1 MICQSMGESAMNS
14 DANPTSSGEQF
25 ANQQQSLGDVQ
36 VQGDGNV
43 LNVIQ
48 GRDVQVVN
56 LTVYDRI
63 PAIVSQLGARVL
75 PSAIQQDARFRK
87 VLLNKVKKYWI
98 QDVLEKSLH
107 TQVLVELG
115 LEERLDAVEDSFNC
129 LQAITEEVKRVSLDN
144 KNVIQ
149 VFHQMGEGRTLLILG
164 EPGSGKTI
172 TLLRLAKD
180 LIART
185 EQDMSQPIPVVLN
198 LSSWG
203 VKQMAIA
210 NWLVEELNS
219 KYQVSKDLGQAW
231 INQQQLL
238 LLLDGLDEVKANCRE
253 ACVQA
258 LNQFVQNYGQT
269 EIVICSRL
277 QDYEALSTRLQLQA
291 ALYLQSLRTDQVGQY
306 LEQAGEQL
314 QVLKILLRQ
323 NETLQEL
330 ARSPLML
337 SVMSLAY
344 QRKTPDEIPQAG
356 SMQEICQQ
364 LFDAYI
370 QQMLRRRQRGGRY
383 SETQTLHWLTQLA
396 QQMVEDGQTLFLIE
410 RMQPNWLKPGKQIL
424 LYRIGLVVVSGLI
437 GGSICGLTGGLS
449 GGLNCDSQASLSIR
463 WIDGLQWGLVLG
475 LLGGGVSA
483 LSVVTGKEDIKPVE
497 TFQLSWATFT
507 QSLNRRTTL
516 QKGLLGAAIGAVGGG
531 LCAGLTHSL
540 LLEGTLLGL
549 VWGLGFGLVMGVS
562 SGLAGSEIEAK
573 TVPNQG
579 IWRSALNAAWIG
591 LSFGLIIALLSVLG
605 FTLMGLNGTCQLIA
619 VPLIVIQFG
628 GLGTVVNLAGRA
640 CLRHLTLR
648 LVLWNQGILPWNYA
662 RFLDSAVGDVF
673 LQRAG
678 GTYFFMHRMLLEHFA
693 QMKS

>member
-1 MICQSMGESAMNS
+1 MNP
-14 DANPTSSGEQF
+14 DANPTSLGEQI
-25 ANQQQSLGDVQ
+25 ANQQQSLGDVR
-36 VQGDGNV
+36 VEGDGNV
-43 LNVIQ
+43 FNVIQ

-56 LTVYDRI
+56 LTVYDCI
-63 PAIVSQLGARVL
+63 PESVSQLATRAL

-87 VLLNKVKKYWI
+87 VLLNKVKKYWV

-115 LEERLDAVEDSFNC
+115 LEERLDAVEDSFNR
-129 LQAITEEVKRVSLDN
+129 LQSISEEVKRSSLDT
-144 KNVIQ
+144 KNVSQ

-164 EPGSGKTI
+164 EPGAGKTI

-180 LIART
+180 LVART
-185 EQDMSQPIPVVLN
+185 EQDISQPIPLVLN
-198 LSSWG
+198 LSSW
-203 VKQMAIA
+203 VIKQMAIA

-219 KYQVSKDLGQAW
+219 KYQVSKDLGTTW
-231 INQQQLL
+231 INNQQLV
-238 LLLDGLDEVKANCRE
+238 LLLDGLDEVKAECRE
-253 ACVQA
+253 ACVRA

-291 ALYLQSLRTDQVGQY
+291 ALYIQSLQPDQVDQY
-306 LEQAGEQL
+306 LEQAGEPL

-344 QRKTPDEIPQAG
+344 QRKTPEEIPHAG

-370 QQMLRRRQRGGRY
+370 QQMLRRRQGGRY
-383 SETQTLHWLTQLA
+383 SEAQTVHWLTQLA
-396 QQMVEDGQTLFLIE
+396 QRMVEDGQTIFLIE
-410 RMQPNWLKPGKQIL
+410 RMQPNWLKLGNQTL
-424 LYRIGLVVVSGLI
+424 LYRIGLVVVSGLS
-437 GGSICGLTGGLS
+437 GGLMFGLTGGLS
-449 GGLNCDSQASLSIR
+449 GGLNCDSQSSLSVR
-463 WIDGLQWGLVLG
+463 WADGLQWGLVLG

-483 LSVVTGKEDIKPVE
+483 LSVAIGKGEIKPVE
-497 TFQLSWATFT
+497 TFQLSWAVFT
-507 QSLNRRTTL
+507 KSLNSWSTLRT
-516 QKGLLGAAIGAVGGG
+516 GLIGAAIGAVGGG
-531 LCAGLTHSL
+531 LCAWLTHSL
-540 LLEGTLLGL
+540 ILEGILLGL
-549 VWGLGFGLVMGVS
+549 FWGLGFGLMLGVS
-562 SGLAGSEIEAK
+562 SGLAGVEIEAK

-579 IWRSALNAAWIG
+579 IWRSTLNAAWIG
-591 LSFGLIIALLSVLG
+591 SSFGLIITLLAVLG
-605 FTLMGLNGTCQLIA
+605 FTLMGLNETCQWIA
-619 VPLIVIQFG
+619 APLILVGFG

-648 LVLWNQGILPWNYA
+648 LALWSQGIMPWNYT
-662 RFLDSAVGDVF
+662 RFLNSAVGDVF

-678 GTYFFMHRMLLEHFA
+678 GSYFFIHRMLLEHFA
-693 QMKS
+693 QIESQRK

>member
-1 MICQSMGESAMNS
+1 MNP
-14 DANPTSSGEQF
+14 DANPTSLGEQI
-25 ANQQQSLGDVQ
+25 ANQQQSLGDVR
-36 VQGDGNV
+36 VEGDGNV
-43 LNVIQ
+43 FNVIQ

-56 LTVYDRI
+56 LTVYDCI
-63 PAIVSQLGARVL
+63 PESVSQLATRAL

-87 VLLNKVKKYWI
+87 VLLNKVKKYWV

-115 LEERLDAVEDSFNC
+115 LEERLDAVEDSFNR
-129 LQAITEEVKRVSLDN
+129 LQSISEEVKRSSLDT
-144 KNVIQ
+144 KNVSQ

-164 EPGSGKTI
+164 EPGAGKTI

-180 LIART
+180 LVART

-198 LSSWG
+198 LSSW
-203 VKQMAIA
+203 VIKQMAIA

-219 KYQVSKDLGQAW
+219 KYQVSKDLGTTW
-231 INQQQLL
+231 INNQQLV
-238 LLLDGLDEVKANCRE
+238 LLLDGLDEVKAECRE
-253 ACVQA
+253 ACVRA

-291 ALYLQSLRTDQVGQY
+291 ALYIQSLQPDQVDQY
-306 LEQAGEQL
+306 LEQAGEPL

-344 QRKTPDEIPQAG
+344 QRKTPEEIPHAG

-370 QQMLRRRQRGGRY
+370 QQMLRRRQGGRY
-383 SETQTLHWLTQLA
+383 SEAQTVHWLTQLA
-396 QQMVEDGQTLFLIE
+396 QRMVEDGQTIFLIE
-410 RMQPNWLKPGKQIL
+410 RMQPNWLKLGNQTL
-424 LYRIGLVVVSGLI
+424 LYRIGLVVVSGLS
-437 GGSICGLTGGLS
+437 GGLMFGLTGGLS
-449 GGLNCDSQASLSIR
+449 GGLNCDSQSSLSVR
-463 WIDGLQWGLVLG
+463 WADGLQWGLVLG

-483 LSVVTGKEDIKPVE
+483 LSVAIGKGEIKPVE
-497 TFQLSWATFT
+497 TFQLSWAVFT
-507 QSLNRRTTL
+507 KSLNSWSTL
-516 QKGLLGAAIGAVGGG
+516 RAGLIGAAIGAVGGG
-531 LCAGLTHSL
+531 LCAWLTHSL
-540 LLEGTLLGL
+540 ILEGILLGL
-549 VWGLGFGLVMGVS
+549 VWGLGFGLMLGVS
-562 SGLAGSEIEAK
+562 SGLAGVEIEAK

-579 IWRSALNAAWIG
+579 IWRSTLNAAWIG
-591 LSFGLIIALLSVLG
+591 SSFGLIITLLAVLG
-605 FTLMGLNGTCQLIA
+605 FTLMGLNETCQWIA
-619 VPLIVIQFG
+619 APLILVGFG

-648 LVLWNQGILPWNYA
+648 LALWSQGIMPWNYT
-662 RFLDSAVGDVF
+662 RFLNSAVGDVF

-678 GTYFFMHRMLLEHFA
+678 GSYFFIHRMLLEHFA
-693 QMKS
+693 QIESQRK

>member
-1 MICQSMGESAMNS
+1 MNP
-14 DANPTSSGEQF
+14 DANPTSLGEQI
-25 ANQQQSLGDVQ
+25 ANQQQSLGDVR
-36 VQGDGNV
+36 VEGDGNV
-43 LNVIQ
+43 FNVIQ

-56 LTVYDRI
+56 LTVYDCI
-63 PAIVSQLGARVL
+63 PESVSQLATRAL

-87 VLLNKVKKYWI
+87 VLLNKVKKYWV

-115 LEERLDAVEDSFNC
+115 LEERLDAVEDSFNR
-129 LQAITEEVKRVSLDN
+129 LQSISEEVKRSSLDT
-144 KNVIQ
+144 KNVSQ

-164 EPGSGKTI
+164 EPGAGKTI

-180 LIART
+180 LVART
-185 EQDMSQPIPVVLN
+185 EQDISQPIPLVLN
-198 LSSWG
+198 LSSW
-203 VKQMAIA
+203 VIKQMAIA

-219 KYQVSKDLGQAW
+219 KYQVSKDLGTTW
-231 INQQQLL
+231 INNQQLV
-238 LLLDGLDEVKANCRE
+238 LLLDGLDEVKAECRE
-253 ACVQA
+253 ACVRA

-291 ALYLQSLRTDQVGQY
+291 ALYIQSLQPDQVDQY
-306 LEQAGEQL
+306 LEQAGEPL

-344 QRKTPDEIPQAG
+344 QRKTPEEIPHAG

-370 QQMLRRRQRGGRY
+370 QQMLRRRQGGRY
-383 SETQTLHWLTQLA
+383 SEAQTVHWLTQLA
-396 QQMVEDGQTLFLIE
+396 QRMVQDGQTIFLIE
-410 RMQPNWLKPGKQIL
+410 RMQPNWLKLGNQTL
-424 LYRIGLVVVSGLI
+424 LYRIGLVVVSGLS
-437 GGSICGLTGGLS
+437 GGLMFGLTGGLS
-449 GGLNCDSQASLSIR
+449 GGLNCDSQSSLSVR
-463 WIDGLQWGLVLG
+463 WADGLQWGLVLG

-483 LSVVTGKEDIKPVE
+483 LSVAIGKGEIKPVE
-497 TFQLSWATFT
+497 TFQLSWAVFT
-507 QSLNRRTTL
+507 KSLNSWSTL
-516 QKGLLGAAIGAVGGG
+516 RAGLIGAAIGAVGGG
-531 LCAGLTHSL
+531 LCAWLTHSL
-540 LLEGTLLGL
+540 ILEGILLGL
-549 VWGLGFGLVMGVS
+549 VWGLGFGLMLGVS
-562 SGLAGSEIEAK
+562 SGLAGVEIEAK

-579 IWRSALNAAWIG
+579 IWRSTLNAAWIG
-591 LSFGLIIALLSVLG
+591 SSFGLIITLLAVLG
-605 FTLMGLNGTCQLIA
+605 FTLMGLNETCQWIA
-619 VPLIVIQFG
+619 APLILVGFG

-648 LVLWNQGILPWNYA
+648 LVLWSQGIMPWNYTQ
-662 RFLDSAVGDVF
+662 FLNSAVGDVF

-678 GTYFFMHRMLLEHFA
+678 GSYFFIHRMLLEHFA
-693 QMKS
+693 QIESQRK

>member
-1 MICQSMGESAMNS
+1 MNP
-14 DANPTSSGEQF
+14 DANPTSLGEQI
-25 ANQQQSLGDVQ
+25 ANQQQSLGDVR
-36 VQGDGNV
+36 VEGDGNV
-43 LNVIQ
+43 FNVIQ

-56 LTVYDRI
+56 LTVYDCI
-63 PAIVSQLGARVL
+63 PESVSQLATRAL

-87 VLLNKVKKYWI
+87 VLLNKVKKYWV

-115 LEERLDAVEDSFNC
+115 LEERLDAVEDSFNR
-129 LQAITEEVKRVSLDN
+129 LQSISEEVKRSSLDT
-144 KNVIQ
+144 KNVSQ

-164 EPGSGKTI
+164 EPGAGKTI

-180 LIART
+180 LVART

-198 LSSWG
+198 LSSW
-203 VKQMAIA
+203 VIKQMAIA

-219 KYQVSKDLGQAW
+219 KYQVSKDLGTTW
-231 INQQQLL
+231 INNQQLV
-238 LLLDGLDEVKANCRE
+238 LLLDGLDEVKAECRE
-253 ACVQA
+253 ACVRA

-291 ALYLQSLRTDQVGQY
+291 ALYIQSLQPDQVDQY
-306 LEQAGEQL
+306 LEQAGEPL

-344 QRKTPDEIPQAG
+344 QRKTPEEIPHAG

-370 QQMLRRRQRGGRY
+370 QQMLRRRQGGRY
-383 SETQTLHWLTQLA
+383 SEAQTVHWLTQLA
-396 QQMVEDGQTLFLIE
+396 QRMVEDGQTIFLIE
-410 RMQPNWLKPGKQIL
+410 RMQPNWLKLGNQTL
-424 LYRIGLVVVSGLI
+424 LYRIGLVVVSGLS
-437 GGSICGLTGGLS
+437 GGLMFGLTGGLS
-449 GGLNCDSQASLSIR
+449 GGLNCDSQSSLSVR
-463 WIDGLQWGLVLG
+463 WADGLQWGLVLG

-483 LSVVTGKEDIKPVE
+483 LSVAIGKGEIKPVE
-497 TFQLSWATFT
+497 TFQLSWAVFT
-507 QSLNRRTTL
+507 KSLNSWSTLRT
-516 QKGLLGAAIGAVGGG
+516 GLIGAAIGAVGGG
-531 LCAGLTHSL
+531 LCAWLTHSL
-540 LLEGTLLGL
+540 ILEGILLGL
-549 VWGLGFGLVMGVS
+549 VWGLGFGLMLGVS
-562 SGLAGSEIEAK
+562 SGLAGVEIEAK

-579 IWRSALNAAWIG
+579 IWRSTLNAAWIG
-591 LSFGLIIALLSVLG
+591 SSFGLIITLLAVLG
-605 FTLMGLNGTCQLIA
+605 FTLMGLNETCQWIA
-619 VPLIVIQFG
+619 APLILVGFG

-648 LVLWNQGILPWNYA
+648 LALWSQGIMPWNYT
-662 RFLDSAVGDVF
+662 RFLNSAVGDVF

-678 GTYFFMHRMLLEHFA
+678 GSYFFIHRMLLEHFA
-693 QMKS
+693 QIESQRK

>member
-1 MICQSMGESAMNS
+1 MGESAMNP
-14 DANPTSSGEQF
+14 DANPPPSGEQF

-43 LNVIQ
+43 FNVVQ
-48 GRDVQVVN
+48 GMDVQVVN
-56 LTVYDRI
+56 LTVYDRLAEGVGQPTI
-63 PAIVSQLGARVL
+63 SALPA
-75 PSAIQQDARFRK
+75 AILQDYRFRK
-87 VLLNKVKKYWI
+87 ILLNKVKKYWV

-107 TQVLVELG
+107 CQVLIELA
-115 LEERLDAVEDSFNC
+115 LEERLDAVEDSFNR
-129 LQAITEEVKRVSLDN
+129 LQSIPEEFRRSSLDT
-144 KNVIQ
+144 KDVPQ
-149 VFHQMGEGRTLLILG
+149 VFYQMGEGRTLLILG

-172 TLLRLAKD
+172 TLLRLARD

-198 LSSWG
+198 LSSW
-203 VKQMAIA
+203 VIKQVPIVD
-210 NWLVEELNS
+210 WLVEELNS
-219 KYQVSKDLGQAW
+219 KYQVSKDLGKTW
-231 INQQQLL
+231 INNQQLL
-238 LLLDGLDEVKANCRE
+238 LLLDGLDEVKADCRE

-291 ALYLQSLRTDQVGQY
+291 ALYIQPLQPGQVSQY
-306 LEQAGEQL
+306 FEQAGEQL

-344 QRKTPDEIPQAG
+344 QRKTSEEIPQAG

-364 LFDAYI
+364 LFNAYI
-370 QQMLRRRQRGGRY
+370 QQMLRRRGRGGCY
-383 SETQTLHWLTQLA
+383 SEAQTVHWLTQLA
-396 QQMVEDGQTLFLIE
+396 QRMAQDGQTIFLVE
-410 RMQPNWLKPGKQIL
+410 RMQPNWLKPGNQTL
-424 LYRIGLVVVSGLI
+424 SYRIGVVVVSGLI
-437 GGSICGLTGGLS
+437 GGAIFGLTGGLS
-449 GGLNCDSQASLSIR
+449 GGLNCDSQATLSVR
-463 WIDGLQWGLVLG
+463 WTDGLQWGLVLG

-483 LSVVTGKEDIKPVE
+483 LSVATGKGDIKPVE

-507 QSLNRRTTL
+507 QSLNSRSTL
-516 QKGLLGAAIGAVGGG
+516 QIGLVGAAIGAVGGG
-531 LCAGLTHSL
+531 LCAWLTHSL
-540 LLEGTLLGL
+540 ILEGMLLGL
-549 VWGLGFGLVMGVS
+549 GWGLGFGLVLGVS
-562 SGLAGSEIEAK
+562 SGLAGVEIEAK

-579 IWRSALNAAWIG
+579 IRRSTLNAAWIG
-591 LSFGLIIALLSVLG
+591 SSFGLIIALLGVLG
-605 FTLMGLNGTCQLIA
+605 FTLMGLNETCKWIA
-619 VPLIVIQFG
+619 APLILIGFG

-648 LVLWNQGILPWNYA
+648 LVLWSQGIMPWNYA
-662 RFLDSAVGDVF
+662 RFLNSAVEDIF

>member
-1 MICQSMGESAMNS
+1 MNP
-14 DANPTSSGEQF
+14 DANPISLGEQI
-25 ANQQQSLGDVQ
+25 ANQQQSLGDVR
-36 VQGDGNV
+36 VEGDGNV
-43 LNVIQ
+43 FNVIQ

-56 LTVYDRI
+56 LTVYDCI
-63 PAIVSQLGARVL
+63 PESVSQLATRAL

-87 VLLNKVKKYWI
+87 VLLNKVKKYWV

-115 LEERLDAVEDSFNC
+115 LEERLDAVEDSFNR
-129 LQAITEEVKRVSLDN
+129 LQSISEEVKRSSLDT
-144 KNVIQ
+144 KNVSQ

-164 EPGSGKTI
+164 EPGAGKTI

-180 LIART
+180 LVART
-185 EQDMSQPIPVVLN
+185 EQDISQPIPLVLN
-198 LSSWG
+198 LSSW
-203 VKQMAIA
+203 VIKQMAIA

-219 KYQVSKDLGQAW
+219 KYQVSKDLGTTW
-231 INQQQLL
+231 INNQQLV
-238 LLLDGLDEVKANCRE
+238 LLLDGLDEVKAECRE
-253 ACVQA
+253 ACVRA

-291 ALYLQSLRTDQVGQY
+291 ALYIQSLQPDQVDQY
-306 LEQAGEQL
+306 LEQAGEPL

-344 QRKTPDEIPQAG
+344 QRKTPEEIPHAG

-370 QQMLRRRQRGGRY
+370 QQMLRRRQGGRY
-383 SETQTLHWLTQLA
+383 SEAQTVHWLTQLA
-396 QQMVEDGQTLFLIE
+396 QRMVEDGQTIFLIE
-410 RMQPNWLKPGKQIL
+410 RMQPNWLKLGNQTL
-424 LYRIGLVVVSGLI
+424 LYRIGLVVVSGLS
-437 GGSICGLTGGLS
+437 GGLMFGLTGGLS
-449 GGLNCDSQASLSIR
+449 GGLNCDSQSSLSVR
-463 WIDGLQWGLVLG
+463 WADGLQWGLVLG

-483 LSVVTGKEDIKPVE
+483 LSVAIGKGEIKPVE
-497 TFQLSWATFT
+497 TFQLSWAVFT
-507 QSLNRRTTL
+507 KSLNSWSTLRT
-516 QKGLLGAAIGAVGGG
+516 GLIGAAIGAVGGG
-531 LCAGLTHSL
+531 LCAWLTHSL
-540 LLEGTLLGL
+540 ILEGILLGL
-549 VWGLGFGLVMGVS
+549 FWGLGFGLMLGVS
-562 SGLAGSEIEAK
+562 SGLAGVEIEAK

-579 IWRSALNAAWIG
+579 IWRSTLNAAWIG
-591 LSFGLIIALLSVLG
+591 SSFGLIITLLAVLG
-605 FTLMGLNGTCQLIA
+605 FTLMGLNETCQWIA
-619 VPLIVIQFG
+619 APLILVGFG

-648 LVLWNQGILPWNYA
+648 LALWSQGIMPWNYT
-662 RFLDSAVGDVF
+662 RFLNSAVGDVF

-678 GTYFFMHRMLLEHFA
+678 GSYFFIHRMLLEHFA
-693 QMKS
+693 QIESQRK

>member
-1 MICQSMGESAMNS
+1 MNS
-14 DANPTSSGEQF
+14 DANPTPSGEPI

-36 VQGDGNV
+36 VEGNGNV
-43 LNVIQ
+43 FNIIQ
-48 GRDVQVVN
+48 GRDIQVVN

-63 PAIVSQLGARVL
+63 PESVSQLATPTFLSGTE
-75 PSAIQQDARFRK
+75 PDYRFRK
-87 VLLNKVKKYWI
+87 VLLNKVKKYWV

-107 TQVLVELG
+107 TQVLLELG
-115 LEERLDAVEDSFNC
+115 LEERLDAIEDSFNQ
-129 LQAITEEVKRVSLDN
+129 LQSISEKDKRSSLDT
-144 KNVIQ
+144 KNVSQ

-164 EPGSGKTI
+164 EPGAGKTI

-180 LIART
+180 LVART

-198 LSSWG
+198 LSSW
-203 VKQMAIA
+203 VIKQMAIA

-219 KYQVSKDLGQAW
+219 KYQVSKDLGTTW
-231 INQQQLL
+231 INNQQLV
-238 LLLDGLDEVKANCRE
+238 LLLDGLDEVKAECRE
-253 ACVQA
+253 ACVRA

-291 ALYLQSLRTDQVGQY
+291 ALYIQSLQPDQIDQY
-306 LEQAGEQL
+306 LEQAGEPL

-344 QRKTPDEIPQAG
+344 QRKTPEEIPHAG

-370 QQMLRRRQRGGRY
+370 QQMLRRRQGGRY
-383 SETQTLHWLTQLA
+383 SEAQTVHWLTQLA
-396 QQMVEDGQTLFLIE
+396 QRMVQDGQTIFLIE
-410 RMQPNWLKPGKQIL
+410 RMQPNWLKLGNQTL
-424 LYRIGLVVVSGLI
+424 LYRIGLVVVSGLS
-437 GGSICGLTGGLS
+437 GGLMFGLTGGLS
-449 GGLNCDSQASLSIR
+449 GGLNCDSQSSLSVR
-463 WIDGLQWGLVLG
+463 WADGLQWGLVLG

-483 LSVVTGKEDIKPVE
+483 LSVAIGKGEIKPVE
-497 TFQLSWATFT
+497 TFQLSWAVFT
-507 QSLNRRTTL
+507 KSLNSWSTL
-516 QKGLLGAAIGAVGGG
+516 RAGLIGAAIGAVGGG
-531 LCAGLTHSL
+531 LCAWLTHSL
-540 LLEGTLLGL
+540 ILEGILLGL
-549 VWGLGFGLVMGVS
+549 VWGLGFGLMLGVS
-562 SGLAGSEIEAK
+562 SGLAGVEIEAK

-579 IWRSALNAAWIG
+579 IWRSTLNAAWIG
-591 LSFGLIIALLSVLG
+591 SSFGLIITLLAVLG
-605 FTLMGLNGTCQLIA
+605 FTLMGLNETCQWIA
-619 VPLIVIQFG
+619 APLILVGFG

-648 LVLWNQGILPWNYA
+648 LVLWNQGIMPWNYT
-662 RFLDSAVGDVF
+662 RFLNSAVEDIF

-678 GTYFFMHRMLLEHFA
+678 GSYFFIHRMLLEHFA
-693 QMKS
+693 QIESQRK

>member
-1 MICQSMGESAMNS
+1 MNP
-14 DANPTSSGEQF
+14 DANPTSLGEQI
-25 ANQQQSLGDVQ
+25 ANQQQSLGDVR
-36 VQGDGNV
+36 VEGDGNV
-43 LNVIQ
+43 FNVIQ

-56 LTVYDRI
+56 LTVYDCI
-63 PAIVSQLGARVL
+63 PESVSQLATRAL

-87 VLLNKVKKYWI
+87 VLLNKVKKYWV

-115 LEERLDAVEDSFNC
+115 LEERLDAVEDSFNR
-129 LQAITEEVKRVSLDN
+129 LQSISEEVKRSSLDT
-144 KNVIQ
+144 KNVSQ

-164 EPGSGKTI
+164 EPGAGKTI

-180 LIART
+180 LVART
-185 EQDMSQPIPVVLN
+185 EQDISQPIPLVLN
-198 LSSWG
+198 LSSW
-203 VKQMAIA
+203 VIKQMAIA

-219 KYQVSKDLGQAW
+219 KYQVSKDLGTTW
-231 INQQQLL
+231 INNQQLV
-238 LLLDGLDEVKANCRE
+238 LLLDGLDEVKAECRE
-253 ACVQA
+253 ACVRA

-291 ALYLQSLRTDQVGQY
+291 ALYIQSLQPDQVDQY
-306 LEQAGEQL
+306 LEQAGEPL

-344 QRKTPDEIPQAG
+344 QRKTPEEIPHAG

-370 QQMLRRRQRGGRY
+370 QQMLRRRQGGRY
-383 SETQTLHWLTQLA
+383 SEAQTVHWLTQLA
-396 QQMVEDGQTLFLIE
+396 QRMVEDGQTIFLIE
-410 RMQPNWLKPGKQIL
+410 RMQPNWLKLGNQTL
-424 LYRIGLVVVSGLI
+424 LYRIGLVVVSGLS
-437 GGSICGLTGGLS
+437 GGLMFGLTGGLS
-449 GGLNCDSQASLSIR
+449 GGLNCDSQSSLSVR
-463 WIDGLQWGLVLG
+463 WADGLQWGLVLG

-483 LSVVTGKEDIKPVE
+483 LSVAIGKGEIKPVE
-497 TFQLSWATFT
+497 TFQLSWAVFT
-507 QSLNRRTTL
+507 KSLNSWSTLRT
-516 QKGLLGAAIGAVGGG
+516 GLIGAAIGAVGGG
-531 LCAGLTHSL
+531 LCAWLTHSL
-540 LLEGTLLGL
+540 ILEGILLGL
-549 VWGLGFGLVMGVS
+549 VWGLGFGLMLGVS
-562 SGLAGSEIEAK
+562 SGLAGVEIEAK

-579 IWRSALNAAWIG
+579 IWRSTLNAAWIG
-591 LSFGLIIALLSVLG
+591 SSFGLIITLLAVLG
-605 FTLMGLNGTCQLIA
+605 FTLMGLNETCQWIA
-619 VPLIVIQFG
+619 APLILVGFG

-648 LVLWNQGILPWNYA
+648 LALWSQGIMPWNYT
-662 RFLDSAVGDVF
+662 RFLNSAVGDVF

-678 GTYFFMHRMLLEHFA
+678 GSYFFMHRMLLEHFA
-693 QMKS
+693 QIESQRK

>member
-1 MICQSMGESAMNS
+1 MNP
-14 DANPTSSGEQF
+14 DANPTSLGEQI
-25 ANQQQSLGDVQ
+25 ANQQQSLGDVR
-36 VQGDGNV
+36 VEGDGNV
-43 LNVIQ
+43 FNVIQ

-56 LTVYDRI
+56 LTVYDCI
-63 PAIVSQLGARVL
+63 PESVSQLATRAL

-87 VLLNKVKKYWI
+87 VLLNKVKKYWV

-115 LEERLDAVEDSFNC
+115 LEERLDAVEDSFNR
-129 LQAITEEVKRVSLDN
+129 LQSISEEVKRSSLDT
-144 KNVIQ
+144 KNVSQ

-164 EPGSGKTI
+164 EPGAGKTI

-180 LIART
+180 LVART
-185 EQDMSQPIPVVLN
+185 EQDISQPIPLVLN
-198 LSSWG
+198 LSSW
-203 VKQMAIA
+203 VIKQMAIA

-219 KYQVSKDLGQAW
+219 KYQVSKDLGTTW
-231 INQQQLL
+231 INNQQLV
-238 LLLDGLDEVKANCRE
+238 LLLDGLDEVKAECRE
-253 ACVQA
+253 ACVRA

-291 ALYLQSLRTDQVGQY
+291 ALYIQSLQPDQVDQY
-306 LEQAGEQL
+306 LEQAGEPL

-344 QRKTPDEIPQAG
+344 QRKTPEEIPHAG

-370 QQMLRRRQRGGRY
+370 QQMLRRRQGGRY
-383 SETQTLHWLTQLA
+383 SEAQTVHWLTQLA
-396 QQMVEDGQTLFLIE
+396 QRMVEDGQTIFLIE
-410 RMQPNWLKPGKQIL
+410 RMQPNWLKLGNQTL
-424 LYRIGLVVVSGLI
+424 LYRIGLVVVSGLS
-437 GGSICGLTGGLS
+437 GGLMFGLTGGLS
-449 GGLNCDSQASLSIR
+449 GGLNCDSQSSLSVR
-463 WIDGLQWGLVLG
+463 WADGLQWGLVLG

-483 LSVVTGKEDIKPVE
+483 LSVAIGKGEIKPVE
-497 TFQLSWATFT
+497 TFQLSWAVFT
-507 QSLNRRTTL
+507 KSLNSWSTLRT
-516 QKGLLGAAIGAVGGG
+516 GLIGAAIGAVGGG
-531 LCAGLTHSL
+531 LCAWLTHSL
-540 LLEGTLLGL
+540 ILEGILLGL
-549 VWGLGFGLVMGVS
+549 VWGLGFGLMLGVS
-562 SGLAGSEIEAK
+562 SGLAGVEIEAK

-579 IWRSALNAAWIG
+579 IWRSTLNAAWIG
-591 LSFGLIIALLSVLG
+591 SSFGLIITLLAVLG
-605 FTLMGLNGTCQLIA
+605 FTLMGLNETCQWIA
-619 VPLIVIQFG
+619 APLILVGFG

-648 LVLWNQGILPWNYA
+648 LALWSQGIMPWNYT
-662 RFLDSAVGDVF
+662 RFLNSAVGDVF

-678 GTYFFMHRMLLEHFA
+678 GSYFFIHRMLLEHFA
-693 QMKS
+693 QIESQRK

>member
-1 MICQSMGESAMNS
+1 MNS
-14 DANPTSSGEQF
+14 DANPTPSGEPI

-36 VQGDGNV
+36 VEGNGNV
-43 LNVIQ
+43 FNVIQ
-48 GRDVQVVN
+48 GRDIQVVN

-63 PAIVSQLGARVL
+63 PESVSQLATPTFLSGTE
-75 PSAIQQDARFRK
+75 PDYRFRK
-87 VLLNKVKKYWI
+87 VLLNKVKKYWV

-107 TQVLVELG
+107 TQVLLELG
-115 LEERLDAVEDSFNC
+115 LEERLDAIEDSFNQ
-129 LQAITEEVKRVSLDN
+129 LQSISEKDKRSSLDT
-144 KNVIQ
+144 KNVSQ

-164 EPGSGKTI
+164 EPGAGKTI

-180 LIART
+180 LVART

-198 LSSWG
+198 LSSW
-203 VKQMAIA
+203 VIKQMAIA

-219 KYQVSKDLGQAW
+219 KYQVSKDLGTTW
-231 INQQQLL
+231 INNQQLV
-238 LLLDGLDEVKANCRE
+238 LLLDGLDEVKAECRE
-253 ACVQA
+253 ACVRA

-291 ALYLQSLRTDQVGQY
+291 ALYIQSLQPDQIDQY
-306 LEQAGEQL
+306 LEQAGEPL

-344 QRKTPDEIPQAG
+344 QRKTPEEIPHAG

-370 QQMLRRRQRGGRY
+370 QQMLRRRQGGRY
-383 SETQTLHWLTQLA
+383 SEAQTVHWLTQLA
-396 QQMVEDGQTLFLIE
+396 QRLVQDGQTIFLIE
-410 RMQPNWLKPGKQIL
+410 RMQPNWLKLGNQTL
-424 LYRIGLVVVSGLI
+424 LYRIGLVVVSGLS
-437 GGSICGLTGGLS
+437 GGLMFGLTGGLS
-449 GGLNCDSQASLSIR
+449 GGLNCDSQSSLSVR
-463 WIDGLQWGLVLG
+463 WADGLQWGLVLG

-483 LSVVTGKEDIKPVE
+483 LSVAIGKGEIKPVE
-497 TFQLSWATFT
+497 TFQLSWAVFT
-507 QSLNRRTTL
+507 KSLNSWSTLRT
-516 QKGLLGAAIGAVGGG
+516 GLIGAAIGAVGGG
-531 LCAGLTHSL
+531 LCAWLTHSL
-540 LLEGTLLGL
+540 ILAGILLGL
-549 VWGLGFGLVMGVS
+549 VWGLGFGLVLGVS
-562 SGLAGSEIEAK
+562 SGLAGVEIEAK

-579 IWRSALNAAWIG
+579 IWRSTLNAAWIG
-591 LSFGLIIALLSVLG
+591 SSFGLIITLLAVLG
-605 FTLMGLNGTCQLIA
+605 FTLMGLNETCQWIA
-619 VPLIVIQFG
+619 APLILVGFG

-648 LVLWNQGILPWNYA
+648 LVLWNQGTMPWNYT
-662 RFLDSAVGDVF
+662 RFLNSAVEDIF

-678 GTYFFMHRMLLEHFA
+678 GSYFFIHRMLLEHFA
-693 QMKS
+693 QIESQRK

>member
-1 MICQSMGESAMNS
+1 MNP
-14 DANPTSSGEQF
+14 DANPTSLGEQI
-25 ANQQQSLGDVQ
+25 ANQQQSLGDVR
-36 VQGDGNV
+36 VEGDGNV
-43 LNVIQ
+43 FNVIQ

-56 LTVYDRI
+56 LTVYDCI
-63 PAIVSQLGARVL
+63 PESVSQLATRAL

-87 VLLNKVKKYWI
+87 VLLNKVKKYWV

-115 LEERLDAVEDSFNC
+115 LEERLDAVEDSFNR
-129 LQAITEEVKRVSLDN
+129 LQSISEEVKRSSLDT
-144 KNVIQ
+144 KNVSQ

-164 EPGSGKTI
+164 EPGAGKTI

-180 LIART
+180 LVART

-198 LSSWG
+198 LSSW
-203 VKQMAIA
+203 VIKQMAIA

-219 KYQVSKDLGQAW
+219 KYQVSKDLGTTW
-231 INQQQLL
+231 INNQQLV
-238 LLLDGLDEVKANCRE
+238 LLLDGLDEVKAECRE
-253 ACVQA
+253 ACVRA

-291 ALYLQSLRTDQVGQY
+291 ALYIQSLQPDQVDQY
-306 LEQAGEQL
+306 LEQAGEPL

-344 QRKTPDEIPQAG
+344 QRKTPEEIPHAG

-370 QQMLRRRQRGGRY
+370 QQMLRRRQGGRY
-383 SETQTLHWLTQLA
+383 SEAQTVHWLTQLA
-396 QQMVEDGQTLFLIE
+396 QRMVEDGQTIFLIE
-410 RMQPNWLKPGKQIL
+410 RMQPNWLKLGNQTL
-424 LYRIGLVVVSGLI
+424 LYRIGLVVVSGLS
-437 GGSICGLTGGLS
+437 GGLMFGLAGGLS
-449 GGLNCDSQASLSIR
+449 GGLNCDSQSSLSVR
-463 WIDGLQWGLVLG
+463 WADGLQWGLVLG

-483 LSVVTGKEDIKPVE
+483 LSVAIGKGEIKPVE
-497 TFQLSWATFT
+497 TFQLSWAVFT
-507 QSLNRRTTL
+507 KSLNSWSTLRT
-516 QKGLLGAAIGAVGGG
+516 GLIGAAIGAVGGG
-531 LCAGLTHSL
+531 LCAWLTHSL
-540 LLEGTLLGL
+540 ILEGILLGL
-549 VWGLGFGLVMGVS
+549 VWGLGFGLMLGVS
-562 SGLAGSEIEAK
+562 SGLAGVEIEAK

-579 IWRSALNAAWIG
+579 IWRSTLNAAWIG
-591 LSFGLIIALLSVLG
+591 SSFGLIITLLAVLG
-605 FTLMGLNGTCQLIA
+605 FTLMGLNETCQWIA
-619 VPLIVIQFG
+619 APLILVGFG

-648 LVLWNQGILPWNYA
+648 LALWSQGIMPWNYT
-662 RFLDSAVGDVF
+662 RFLNSAVGDVF

-678 GTYFFMHRMLLEHFA
+678 GSYFFIHRMLLEHFA
-693 QMKS
+693 QIESQRK

>member
-1 MICQSMGESAMNS
+1 MNS
-14 DANPTSSGEQF
+14 DANPTPSGEPI

-36 VQGDGNV
+36 VEGNGNV
-43 LNVIQ
+43 FNIIQ
-48 GRDVQVVN
+48 GRDIQVVN

-63 PAIVSQLGARVL
+63 PESVSQLATPTFLSGTE
-75 PSAIQQDARFRK
+75 PDYRFRK
-87 VLLNKVKKYWI
+87 VLLNKVKKYWV

-107 TQVLVELG
+107 TQVLLELG
-115 LEERLDAVEDSFNC
+115 LEERLDAIEDSFNQ
-129 LQAITEEVKRVSLDN
+129 LQSISEKDKRSSLDT
-144 KNVIQ
+144 KNVSQ

-164 EPGSGKTI
+164 EPGAGKTI

-180 LIART
+180 LVART

-198 LSSWG
+198 LSSW
-203 VKQMAIA
+203 VIKQMAIA

-219 KYQVSKDLGQAW
+219 KYQVSKDLGTTW
-231 INQQQLL
+231 INNQQLV
-238 LLLDGLDEVKANCRE
+238 LLLDGLDEVKAECRE
-253 ACVQA
+253 ACVRA

-291 ALYLQSLRTDQVGQY
+291 ALYIQSLQPDQIDQY
-306 LEQAGEQL
+306 LEQAGEPL

-344 QRKTPDEIPQAG
+344 QRKTPEEIPHAG

-370 QQMLRRRQRGGRY
+370 QQMLRRRQGGRY
-383 SETQTLHWLTQLA
+383 SEAQTVHWLTQLA
-396 QQMVEDGQTLFLIE
+396 QRMVQDGQTIFLIE
-410 RMQPNWLKPGKQIL
+410 RMQPNWLKLGNQTL
-424 LYRIGLVVVSGLI
+424 LYRIGLVVVSGLS
-437 GGSICGLTGGLS
+437 GGLMFGLTGGLS
-449 GGLNCDSQASLSIR
+449 GGLNCDSQSSLSVR
-463 WIDGLQWGLVLG
+463 WADGLQWGLVLG

-483 LSVVTGKEDIKPVE
+483 LSVAIGKGEIKPVE
-497 TFQLSWATFT
+497 TFQLSWAVFT
-507 QSLNRRTTL
+507 KSLNSWSTLRT
-516 QKGLLGAAIGAVGGG
+516 GLIGAAIGAVGGG
-531 LCAGLTHSL
+531 LCAWLTHSL
-540 LLEGTLLGL
+540 ILAGILLGL
-549 VWGLGFGLVMGVS
+549 VWGLGFGLVLGVS
-562 SGLAGSEIEAK
+562 SGLAGVEIEAK

-579 IWRSALNAAWIG
+579 IWRSTLNAAWIG
-591 LSFGLIIALLSVLG
+591 SSFGLIITLLAVLG
-605 FTLMGLNGTCQLIA
+605 FTLMGLNETCQWIA
-619 VPLIVIQFG
+619 APLILVGFG

-648 LVLWNQGILPWNYA
+648 LVLWNQGIMPWNYT
-662 RFLDSAVGDVF
+662 RFLNSAVEDIF

-678 GTYFFMHRMLLEHFA
+678 GSYFFIHRMLLEHFA
-693 QMKS
+693 QIESQRK